1 MFVRDCLMT
10 AIAVIIAGFCA
21 VWLAEAALVFRHL
34 GQIED
39 LVRLDPPPPAAW
51 PRVSIVMPARNEAT
65 DIAASLQSR
74 LADGYPDLE
83 IVVVD
88 DRSDDDTPRL
98 IAAAAAR
105 DPRVRTLRVDELPEG
120 WLGKVHALDLGVRA
134 ATGDWLL
141 FTDADVMV
149 APEMLSRAVAHCEA
163 RGLDLLALVPEFRS
177 RSGIVNV
184 SWTIFVRL
192 VSTVLSPAAV
202 RDPGSSVVIGSGG
215 FTLLRRV
222 AFERTPGF
230 EHLRLE
236 TADDVGLA
244 VMVKRSGG
252 RCDFVN
258 GRRAAWVSIYNDL
271 PEFFRGVEKHGAA
284 LAGTPFV
291 VIAAVVLGFG
301 CVEYAPLAA
310 VAVGLSSGV
319 AWLAW
324 VGVTTALVATVTTVA
339 ALRRNTGMV
348 WPALLWPIGWAL
360 IAAGLLRSAW
370 LVHARGG
377 VSWRGTFYS
386 REELLAARRLRKG

>member
-1 MFVRDCLMT
+1 MT
-10 AIAVIIAGFCA
+10 AIAVVIAGFCA
-21 VWLAEAALVFRHL
+21 VWLAEAVLVFRHL
-34 GQIED
+34 GQIDD
-39 LVRLDPPPPAAW
+39 LARLDPPTPAAW

-98 IAAAAAR
+98 IAEAAAH
-105 DPRVRTLRVDELPEG
+105 DSRVRALRVDDLPPG

-149 APEMLSRAVAHCEA
+149 APGMLSRAVAHCEA
-163 RGLDLLALVPEFRS
+163 RGLDLLALAPEFRS

-202 RDPGSSVVIGSGG
+202 RDPGSSVVIGSGS
-215 FTLLRRV
+215 FALLRRV

-258 GRRAAWVSIYNDL
+258 GRRAARVSIYDDL
-271 PEFFRGVEKHGAA
+271 PEYFRGVEKHGAA

-291 VIAAVVLGFG
+291 VVAAAVLLFG

-310 VAVGLSSGV
+310 VAVGLSAGV

-324 VGVTTALVATVTTVA
+324 LGVATALLATATTVA
-339 ALRRNTGMV
+339 ALQRNTGMV
-348 WPALLWPIGWAL
+348 WPALLWPVGWSL
-360 IAAGLLRSAW
+360 VAAGILRSAW

-377 VSWRGTFYS
+377 ILWRGTFYS
-386 REELLAARRLRKG
+386 LEELRQARRTGPG

>member
-1 MFVRDCLMT
+1 MT
-10 AIAVIIAGFCA
+10 AIAVVIAGFCA
-21 VWLAEAALVFRHL
+21 VWLVEAALVFRHL

-39 LVRLDPPPPAAW
+39 LARLEPEPPPVW

-98 IAAAAAR
+98 VAEAAAR
-105 DPRVRTLRVDELPEG
+105 DPRVRTLRVDELPDG

-149 APEMLSRAVAHCEA
+149 TPGTLARAVAHCEG
-163 RGLDLLALVPEFRS
+163 RGLDLLALAPEFRS
-177 RSGIVNV
+177 RSGSVNV
-184 SWTIFVRL
+184 LWTIFVRL

-244 VMVKRSGG
+244 VMIKRAGG

-258 GRRAAWVSIYNDL
+258 GRRAARVSIYDDL
-271 PEFFRGVEKHGAA
+271 SGFFRGVEKHGAA

-291 VIAAVVLGFG
+291 VIAAAVLLFG

-319 AWLAW
+319 AWLAV
-324 VGVTTALVATVTTVA
+324 VGVATTLLATAATVA

-348 WPALLWPIGWAL
+348 WPALLWPAGWLLVAV
-360 IAAGLLRSAW
+360 GMLRSAW

-377 VSWRGTFYS
+377 VAWRGTFHS
-386 REELLAARRLRKG
+386 REELLEARRMRRG